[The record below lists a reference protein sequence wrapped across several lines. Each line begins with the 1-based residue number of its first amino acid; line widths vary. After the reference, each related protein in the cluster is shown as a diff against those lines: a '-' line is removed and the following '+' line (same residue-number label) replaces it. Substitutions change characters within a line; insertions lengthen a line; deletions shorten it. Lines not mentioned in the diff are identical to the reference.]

1 MLKKAPH
8 HNKREKLANLLFDL
22 VKYLLTVIGVGA
34 ILPSSNISFK
44 TALIGILIAFVVL
57 GFALMMTPEEKE

>member
-22 VKYLLTVIGVGA
+22 VKFLLTVIGIGA
-34 ILPSSNISFK
+34 ILPGSNISLQ

-57 GFALMMTPEEKE
+57 GLGLVITPEEKE